1 MTALV
6 ADRPADAPGPAARPR
21 PDGVRAVVFDWAGTL
36 VDHGSLAP
44 VSVFVEAFGALGV
57 AVTTADARAPM
68 GLPKRDHI
76 KAMGARPAVAAAWMA
91 RHGRPFGEADVDAVY
106 QRFLPAQIAAVARFA
121 DPVPGAVETFRALR
135 ERGIAIGS
143 TSGYTREIM
152 DALLPAAAAG
162 GIAPDSV
169 IATGDLAESRPSPLM
184 CLKAMVDLAVW
195 PVAACV
201 KVDDTV
207 PGIEEGRNAGF
218 WTVGVA
224 VTGNGV
230 GLSLADWQAL
240 GAEAQ
245 AARRDAAARPL
256 ADAGAHYVIDGVGDL
271 MAVIDALSRRIAAG
285 ERP

>member
-1 MTALV
+1 MSV
-6 ADRPADAPGPAARPR
+6 AVAEHPAGAAAPGRTVAQA
-21 PDGVRAVVFDWAGTL
+21 VRGVVFDWAGTL

-44 VSVFVEAFGALGV
+44 VSVFVEAFRVFGV
-57 AVTTADARAPM
+57 DVTTADARAPM

-76 KAMGARPAVAAAWMA
+76 QAMGARPGVAAAWAA
-91 RHGRPFGEADVDAVY
+91 RRGRPFGEADVDAVY
-106 QRFLPAQIAAVARFA
+106 ERFLPAQVAAVARYA
-121 DPVPGAVETFRALR
+121 TPVPGAVETFRGLR
-135 ERGIAIGS
+135 DRGIAIGS

-152 DALLPAAAAG
+152 DALVPAAAAQ

-184 CLKAMVDLAVW
+184 CLKTMVDLAVW
-195 PVAACV
+195 PAAAWV

-207 PGIEEGRNAGF
+207 PGIDEGRNAGF

-240 GAEAQ
+240 TPEEQ
-245 AARRDAAARPL
+245 ATRRAASAAPL
-256 ADAGAHYVIDGVGDL
+256 AAAGAHYVIDGVGDL
-271 MAVIDALSRRIAAG
+271 IPVIDALSQRIAAG